1 MRIKSNLFNLQQFK
15 NKNNFIKKIIKNL
28 KLIKELT

>member
-1 MRIKSNLFNLQQFK
+1 MRIKSNLFNLQKFK